1 MPSAAENL
9 MPSEFRSLQDSGTFR
24 ISEPA
29 RFRYLQNSGTFKV
42 LLSAEVAA
50 SFRRY
55 CPDQVIRVPAASRQP
70 ILSLRS
76 PSVMIPP
83 ALSQESRLSCHRL
96 RYSALLTKST
106 TSSAEHQEPPAP
118 SPPSARFPAPLPDF
132 CRRQGQFPPLSRKDN
147 RSPVRPAARISS
159 VPSRN

>member
-24 ISEPA
+24 IPEPA

-55 CPDQVIRVPAASRQP
+55 CPDQVMRVPAASQQP

-76 PSVMIPP
+76 PSVMILP
-83 ALSQESRLSCHRL
+83 ALTGKPAFLSPI
-96 RYSALLTKST
+96 K
-106 TSSAEHQEPPAP
+106 
-118 SPPSARFPAPLPDF
+118 
-132 CRRQGQFPPLSRKDN
+132 
-147 RSPVRPAARISS
+147 I
-159 VPSRN
+159 